1 MSKKLDPFYDEQLS
15 SACPITNKEVIDDCH
30 ITIEFGYGSD
40 LDMTTY
46 SFSPVHDEVGKKV
59 IKYIESLMPKGHA
72 VQEFAT
78 NVMDDLFDSDS
89 AFRYWSDEDKKNHGL
104 E

>member
-1 MSKKLDPFYDEQLS
+1 MSKKSDPFYDEQLS
-15 SACPITNKEVIDDCH
+15 YTCPITNKEVIDDCH

-59 IKYIESLMPKGHA
+59 IKYIESLMPKGHSA
-72 VQEFAT
+72 QEFAT
-78 NVMDDLFDSDS
+78 NVMDDIFGSE
-89 AFRYWSDEDKKNHGL
+89 WTEEDKRNHGL